1 MGGLSKER
9 SVQFVCDVMSLLCL
23 VQVLIVLTYA
33 LQGRVTEVH
42 NVIFSVFQGDISC
55 KLFVSMVTV
64 SLSVSDFWGFYG
76 YVYIFIVIRRHDA
89 RVSE

>member
-23 VQVLIVLTYA
+23 VQVLIVLTYV

-76 YVYIFIVIRRHDA
+76 YVYILTVIRRHGCQG
-89 RVSE
+89 